1 MPLVHINLLEGR
13 TEEQKRVAIQKVT
26 TALNEA
32 LGAPPETIRIW
43 FTDIPKTDFGIG
55 GKTAK
60 ELGR

>member
-1 MPLVHINLLEGR
+1 MPLVHISLMEGR
-13 TEEQKRVAIQKVT
+13 TTEQKRVAIQKVT
-26 TALNEA
+26 AALQEA
-32 LGAPPETIRIW
+32 FNAPPETIRIW

>member
-1 MPLVHINLLEGR
+1 MPLVNIHLLEGR
-13 TEEQKRVAIQKVT
+13 TEEQKRAAIQRVT
-26 TALNEA
+26 AALQES

-43 FTDIPKTDFGIG
+43 FTEIAKTDLGIG

>member
-1 MPLVHINLLEGR
+1 MPLVHIHLLEGR
-13 TEEQKRVAIQKVT
+13 TDEQKRAAIQKVT
-26 TALNEA
+26 AALHDA

-55 GKTAK
+55 GRTAK

>member
-1 MPLVHINLLEGR
+1 MPLVHISLMEGR
-13 TEEQKRVAIQKVT
+13 TTEQKRVAIQKVT
-26 TALNEA
+26 VALQEA
-32 LGAPPETIRIW
+32 FNAPPETIRIW